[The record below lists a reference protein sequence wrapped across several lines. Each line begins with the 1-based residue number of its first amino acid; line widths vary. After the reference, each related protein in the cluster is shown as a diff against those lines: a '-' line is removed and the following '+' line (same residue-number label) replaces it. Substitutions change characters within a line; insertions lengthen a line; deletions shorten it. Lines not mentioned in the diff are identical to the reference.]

1 MANLNLFSH
10 FERKKYFIFRKA
22 IYTTK
27 KVSIKIEFMQNIPN
41 DALQAIRNT
50 LERHIHLTEKEFDF
64 FVQHLSWRKL
74 RKRQFL
80 LQAGEVCR
88 YNFYVVK
95 GCLSMYEIDEAGRE
109 RVLHFA
115 TENWWTGDLYSF
127 LTQMPTSF
135 HIECLE
141 DAEFLQIE
149 AQCMENLYA
158 QIPKFERFFRILV
171 QNSLIATHRRLIS
184 VMSRSATERYYEF
197 IEKYPDLDQRIAN
210 HHIASYLGIAPE
222 SLSRLRKEYA
232 TKK

>member
-1 MANLNLFSH
+1 
-10 FERKKYFIFRKA
+10 
-22 IYTTK
+22 
-27 KVSIKIEFMQNIPN
+27 MQNIPIY
-41 DALQAIRNT
+41 ALQAIQKT
-50 LERHIHLTEKEFDF
+50 LERHIRLTDQEFEFLTQHLT
-64 FVQHLSWRKL
+64 WRKL

-95 GCLSMYEIDEAGRE
+95 GCLRMYEIDETGRE

-135 HIECLE
+135 HIECME
-141 DAEFLQIE
+141 DAELLQIE
-149 AQCMENLYA
+149 QQCMENLYT
-158 QIPKFERFFRILV
+158 QIPKLERFFRILV

-184 VMSRSATERYYEF
+184 IMSRSATERYYEF
-197 IEKYPDLDQRIAN
+197 IEKYPDLEQRVAN

-222 SLSRLRKEYA
+222 SLSRLRKEYMN
-232 TKK
+232 KK